1 MPPAVVVMQRNSRQT
16 LRSFPAGSQPL
27 AMASSLPG
35 CRPTNSAS
43 AARLGF
49 FGAWPDSSSAAS
61 SASVNPAARAAAAA
75 ETFDIARALRM
86 MSPK

>member
-1 MPPAVVVMQRNSRQT
+1 MPPAVVVMQRNSRQM
-16 LRSFPAGSQPL
+16 LKSFAEGSQPL

-49 FGAWPDSSSAAS
+49 FGCLAGFLQRGQFRFRQPSRPGGGSG
-61 SASVNPAARAAAAA
+61 
-75 ETFDIARALRM
+75 
-86 MSPK
+86 